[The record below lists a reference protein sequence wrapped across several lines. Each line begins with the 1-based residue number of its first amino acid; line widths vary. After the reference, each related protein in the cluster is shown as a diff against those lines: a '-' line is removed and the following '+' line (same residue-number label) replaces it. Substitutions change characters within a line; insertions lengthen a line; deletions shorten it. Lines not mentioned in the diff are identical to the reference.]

1 VIKGAVSE
9 LRNSVSVELSKIG
22 KFRHVSGQE
31 CR

>member
-9 LRNSVSVELSKIG
+9 LRNSVSGELSKIS